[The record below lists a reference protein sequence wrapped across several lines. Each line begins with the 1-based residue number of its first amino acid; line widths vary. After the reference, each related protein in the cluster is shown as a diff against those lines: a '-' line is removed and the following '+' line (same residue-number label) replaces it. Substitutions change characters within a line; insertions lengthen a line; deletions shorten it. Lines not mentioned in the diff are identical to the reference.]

1 MNELDLIRGQL
12 RTERERVG
20 EVARA
25 CASAGAT
32 EGLRQAGV
40 EYLVFVLT
48 RFDERDQRLA
58 EHASAQPPALQPED
72 DVSPVPSPDQILS
85 RAGSSREALARLAA
99 ATDSA
104 GEAKADRWRAF
115 AEFCDGPWRLRRD
128 AIDAFQQKH
137 LRIADW
143 RAVSFVD
150 ADSILEE
157 RARHARVQAK
167 LPRTTSV

>member
-1 MNELDLIRGQL
+1 MNELELLRSQL
-12 RTERERVG
+12 RVERERVSD
-20 EVARA
+20 VARA
-25 CASAGAT
+25 CAAAGAT
-32 EGLRQAGV
+32 EELRQAGV

-58 EHASAQPPALQPED
+58 EQPSAAPTSLE
-72 DVSPVPSPDQILS
+72 QIIS
-85 RAGSSREALARLAA
+85 RGGSSREALAKLAA
-99 ATDSA
+99 ATTGGSA
-104 GEAKADRWRAF
+104 SDRWGAF

-128 AIDAFQQKH
+128 AIDALQQTN

-157 RARHARVQAK
+157 RTRYANVQAK
-167 LPRTTSV
+167 LPRKTSV